1 MSKFFK
7 IFSIRNLQQKGQGI
21 VEYALILAFVV
32 GLAAYLTNANDG
44 IGTAVKTTFNN
55 VTNALTT
62 ANNNSQSTTGGNGTT
77 GGE

>member
-32 GLAAYLTNANDG
+32 GLAAYLTNAKG
-44 IGTAVKTTFNN
+44 IGSAVQTTFNN

-62 ANNNSQSTTGGNGTT
+62 ANNNSQSTTGGK
-77 GGE
+77 

>member
-44 IGTAVKTTFNN
+44 ISTAVKTTFNN

>member
-32 GLAAYLTNANDG
+32 GLAAYLTNANG
-44 IGTAVKTTFNN
+44 IGTAVQTTFNN

-77 GGE
+77 GDE

>member
-7 IFSIRNLQQKGQGI
+7 NFSLRNLQQKGQGI

-32 GLAAYLTNANDG
+32 GLASYMTNANG
-44 IGTAVKTTFNN
+44 IGTAVQTTFNN

>member
-32 GLAAYLTNANDG
+32 GLAAYLTNANG
-44 IGTAVKTTFNN
+44 IGTAVQTTFNN